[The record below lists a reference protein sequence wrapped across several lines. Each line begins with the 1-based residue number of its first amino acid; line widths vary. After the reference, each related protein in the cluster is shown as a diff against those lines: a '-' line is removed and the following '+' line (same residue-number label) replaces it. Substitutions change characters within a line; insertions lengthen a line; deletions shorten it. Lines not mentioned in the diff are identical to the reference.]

1 MKTRTLAGAAM
12 VGAVALAL
20 TGCAADAGNGN
31 DDGSGEARPMV
42 WYADVMDAN
51 PVATAVTQG
60 FYAAL
65 QENGID
71 MTRSLAIDPTAG
83 QIDLAVQVQ
92 GLTRALA
99 ADVDAIAYFVL
110 DPASG
115 EPQVRDAL
123 AADIPVFAVMG
134 QPGFEVNAYQQM
146 DDEGQGY
153 AAAKHLAENLPK
165 GAKVTI
171 ISGPPTPN
179 VNALDKGAM
188 RAFEEAGLEIVGDIE
203 QQRNLD
209 DNADGGKKVM
219 QGILQSHPDIEG
231 VFAMNDDTAI
241 GAIAAA
247 KQAGADV
254 LFTSRN
260 GTADGVGAVK
270 AGDLLATCDIQP
282 IQVGMAIGQ
291 AVADHINGVKEYTGT
306 ELLDGPASDSCL
318 ITADNVDDW
327 KPYEEQVQYKDIPL
341 G

>member
-1 MKTRTLAGAAM
+1 MKKRILTGAAM
-12 VGAVALAL
+12 VGAAALAL
-20 TGCAADAGNGN
+20 TGCAAETGGGTAG
-31 DDGSGEARPMV
+31 GEDRPMV

-51 PVATAVTQG
+51 PVATGVTQG
-60 FYAAL
+60 LYAAL

-71 MTRSLAIDPTAG
+71 MTRSLAIDATSG

-99 ADVDAIAYFVL
+99 ADVDALAYFVL
-110 DPASG
+110 DPSSG
-115 EPQVRDAL
+115 EPQVSDAM

-134 QPGFEVNAYQQM
+134 EPGFEVSAYQQI
-146 DDEGQGY
+146 DDEAQGY
-153 AAAKHLAENLPK
+153 AAAKYLADNLPA

-179 VNALDKGAM
+179 VNALDQGAM

-219 QGILQSHPDIEG
+219 EGILQRHNDIAG
-231 VFAMNDDTAI
+231 VFAMNDATAI

-247 KQAGADV
+247 KQSGADV

-282 IQVGMAIGQ
+282 LEVGKQLGQ
-291 AVADHINGVKEYTGT
+291 AIADQINGVTEYSGT
-306 ELLDGPASDSCL
+306 ERIEGAASDGCL
-318 ITADNVDDW
+318 ITAENADDW
-327 KPYEEQVQYKDIPL
+327 KPYEEQVEYQEIPL